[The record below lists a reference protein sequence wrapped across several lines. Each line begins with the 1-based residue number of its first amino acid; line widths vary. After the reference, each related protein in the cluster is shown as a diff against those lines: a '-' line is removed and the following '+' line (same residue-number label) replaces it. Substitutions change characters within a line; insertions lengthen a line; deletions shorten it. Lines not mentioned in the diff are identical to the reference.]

1 MRRIL
6 RTVTSAIV
14 AGCVSLFTLAG
25 PLKAEP
31 VKIHLG
37 YGIIPGVISPLLFQ
51 KTDIL
56 KHYGKTYTVDSTYI
70 RATSIA
76 LQGMASGDVDVSY
89 LSFTALANAIIN
101 GGIDMKVIADVSSW
115 SSHGHQGPEMVVKS
129 DSGINS
135 IADLKGK
142 ILAIT
147 AKGTGFHY
155 ALLANLRKAGL
166 KPNDYTIVEV
176 RIPAMDAALREGRV
190 NLITTVPPFLYVT
203 EKKGGVK
210 RLFKPEDAMG
220 DVQALVLVARTPFLK
235 QHPDVMKDFM
245 EDYLIALRWFL
256 DPKNHEEAVKITAAF
271 TKRPAK
277 IYEGFAFTK
286 KDFYRNPTAT
296 PNIEALQKNIDLM
309 QDLGV
314 IKQKVDVKPYVD
326 LSYLNAAKQRLGLK

>member
-1 MRRIL
+1 MRRVLKAVTAAVGCLIL
-6 RTVTSAIV
+6 
-14 AGCVSLFTLAG
+14 LAASG
-25 PLKAEP
+25 PLQAAP
-31 VKIHLG
+31 VKIRLA
-37 YGIIPGVISPLLFQ
+37 YGVVPGVISPLLFE

-56 KHYGKTYTVDSTYI
+56 KHYGKTYTVESTYI

-76 LQGMASGDVDVSY
+76 LQGMASGDIDVSY

-101 GGIDMKVIADVSSW
+101 GGLDMKVIADIASW
-115 SSHGHQGPEMVVKS
+115 GSRDHQGPEMVVKS

-142 ILAIT
+142 ILAIS

-155 ALLANLRKAGL
+155 ALLANLKKAGL
-166 KPNDYTIVEV
+166 KPDDYTIVEI
-176 RIPAMDAALREGRV
+176 RIPAMDAALRDGRV
-190 NLITTVPPFLYVT
+190 NLITTLPPFLFVS

-220 DVQALVLVARTPFLK
+220 DVQALILVGRSEFLK
-235 QHPDVMKDFM
+235 KNTEAVKDFM

-271 TKRPAK
+271 TKRPAQ
-277 IYEGFAFTK
+277 IYEGFAFTN
-286 KDFYRNPTAT
+286 KDFYRSPTAT
-296 PNIEALQKNIDLM
+296 PDIKALQRNIDLM

-314 IKQKVDVKPYVD
+314 IKQKVDVSPHVD

>member
-1 MRRIL
+1 MKRML
-6 RTVTSAIV
+6 KAITAAVV
-14 AGCVSLFTLAG
+14 ACLCAATLST

-31 VKIHLG
+31 VNIRMA

-51 KTDIL
+51 KPSIL
-56 KHYGKTYTVDSTYI
+56 KHYGKSYIVTPTYI

-76 LQGMASGDVDVSY
+76 LQGMASGDFDMSY

-101 GGIDMKVIADVSSW
+101 GGLDMKVISDIASW
-115 SSHGHQGPEMVVKS
+115 GSHGYQGPEMLVKT

-135 IADLKGK
+135 VKDLKGK
-142 ILAIT
+142 ILSVT

-166 KPNDYTIVEV
+166 KPGDYTIVEV
-176 RIPAMDAALREGRV
+176 GIAAMDAALREGRV
-190 NLITTVPPFLYVT
+190 NLITTAAPFLYVS

-220 DVQALVLVARTPFLK
+220 DVQALVMVASTSFLK
-235 QHPDVMKDFM
+235 KHPDVAKDFM
-245 EDYLIALRWFL
+245 EDYIIGLRWFL
-256 DPKNHEEAVKITAAF
+256 DPKNHDEAVKITAKF
-271 TKRPAK
+271 TKRPAQ
-277 IYEGFAFTK
+277 IYQGYAFTK
-286 KDFYRNPTAT
+286 RDFYRSPTAT
-296 PNIEALQKNIDLM
+296 PDIKALQQNIDLM

-314 IKQKVDVKPYVD
+314 IDQKVDVKPYVD